1 MYCLQRARQD
11 TSGLGLTGNSGS
23 VQCPPNETRH
33 PGSPRDLSRLVSS
46 RLGRPSAL
54 PRIVQQPSTPE
65 YAAAAVVH
73 LDQRAAYRRG
83 EIKWLAGPSD
93 I

>member
-1 MYCLQRARQD
+1 MDSQCNIHQMKRGTQAARA
-11 TSGLGLTGNSGS
+11 NS
-23 VQCPPNETRH
+23 V
-33 PGSPRDLSRLVSS
+33 VSS

-65 YAAAAVVH
+65 YAAAAAVH

-83 EIKWLAGPSD
+83 EIKWLAGPS
-93 I
+93 II